1 VTTSGAIAVGTG
13 LLAAAAL
20 AQAGPSVAVLG
31 QWTPL
36 RRVGR
41 CIWRGPA
48 AGAALTFDDGP
59 SPHATPALL
68 DLLDELGVPATFF
81 CNGEAVLA
89 QPELVRDAVLRGH
102 QVETH
107 GFRHRHHL
115 FASPRWIAA
124 DLEASVRALRA
135 AGVQPHWFRPPY
147 GQLSAGTVLAARRA
161 QLGLALWSTWGRE
174 WDAPDSGAVAGR
186 VIAGMEPGA
195 VVLLHDSDASS
206 PVGSAERACRALAAI
221 ADEAA
226 RRHLPLVRLDE
237 LIGGVSG

>member
-1 VTTSGAIAVGTG
+1 
-13 LLAAAAL
+13 L
-20 AQAGPSVAVLG
+20 AQAAPSVAVLG

-36 RRVGR
+36 RRLGR
-41 CIWRGPA
+41 CVWRGPV

-59 SPHATPALL
+59 SPDATPVLL
-68 DLLDELGVPATFF
+68 DRLDELGVPATFF
-81 CNGEAVLA
+81 CSGEAALA
-89 QPELVRDAVLRGH
+89 RPELVRDTVRRGH

-115 FASPRWIAA
+115 FASPRWIAG
-124 DLEASVRALRA
+124 DLDASVRALAA
-135 AGVQPHWFRPPY
+135 AGARPRWFRPPY

-161 QLGLALWSTWGRE
+161 QLGLAMWSTWGRE
-174 WDAPDSGAVAGR
+174 WDEPDSGAVAGR

-206 PVGSAERACRALAAI
+206 DAGSAERACLALGAI

-226 RRHLPLVRLDE
+226 RRRLPLLRLDE
-237 LIGGVSG
+237 LVGGLPE